1 MRQFIRHPADIPIE
15 YHLEGKWSQSRE
27 PLNNISTGGLSF
39 RSKHHLEVNS
49 EISILIPCIKPALK
63 VKGIV
68 VRCHK
73 RKSYYDVAIKFL
85 DKDTESRVRNIE
97 QICYIEK
104 YRKDIFE
111 TEGRELSG
119 EEAASEWI
127 AKYAKDF
134 PV

>member
-1 MRQFIRHPADIPIE
+1 MRHPSDVPIE
-15 YHLEGKWSQSRE
+15 YHLKGRWGQKRE
-27 PLNNISTGGLSF
+27 HLNNISTSGLSF
-39 RSKHHLEVNS
+39 RSKEFIGEGTEITVN
-49 EISILIPCIKPALK
+49 IPCIKPVLK
-63 VKGIV
+63 AKGIV

-73 RKSYYDVAIKFL
+73 RNDFYDVAIKFL
-85 DKDTESRVRNIE
+85 DKDSESIIRNIE

-127 AKYAKDF
+127 TKYAKDF
-134 PV
+134 PA

>member
-15 YHLEGKWSQSRE
+15 YHLEGKCKD

-39 RSKHHLEVNS
+39 RAKNHLDVNS
-49 EISILIPCIKPALK
+49 EISIRIPCIKPAMK

-68 VRCHK
+68 VRCHE
-73 RKSYYDVAIKFL
+73 RKGYHDIAIKFM
-85 DKDTESRVRNIE
+85 DKDSESRIRNIE

-104 YRKDIFE
+104 YKKDIFE
-111 TEGRELSG
+111 TEGRELTG
-119 EEAASEWI
+119 EEAAYEWI
-127 AKYAKDF
+127 DKYAKDF